1 MNARDRKFVD
11 AERVIEESLIVRTI
25 ARTAT
30 FVGRA
35 FPPSPRLRRTAEALA
50 EAGQA
55 RRPATLKGSPHV
67 MSGIIITIA
76 AGCLTHAVLLQ
87 WMPDRIAPVKPLA
100 YGMVVAFG
108 AFAAVAGF
116 ITTRS
121 NATATA
127 DSSAGTANTRK
138 S

>member
-1 MNARDRKFVD
+1 MTDRDRDFADATRVVD
-11 AERVIEESLIVRTI
+11 ESAVMRTI
-25 ARTAT
+25 AGITRV
-30 FVGRA
+30 FVERP
-35 FPPSPRLRRTAEALA
+35 FPPSPRLRRTAEA
-50 EAGQA
+50 E
-55 RRPATLKGSPHV
+55 RRRKGPLYV
-67 MSGIIITIA
+67 LFVVVA
-76 AGCLTHAVLLQ
+76 CATHAVLLQ

-108 AFAAVAGF
+108 VFATVAGF

-121 NATATA
+121 SATATA